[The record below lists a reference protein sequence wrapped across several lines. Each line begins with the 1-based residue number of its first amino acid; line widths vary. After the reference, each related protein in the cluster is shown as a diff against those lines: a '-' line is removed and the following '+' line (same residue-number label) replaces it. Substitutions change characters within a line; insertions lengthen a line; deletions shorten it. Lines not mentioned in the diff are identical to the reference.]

1 MVALTEKAKD
11 TLRRLIGD
19 AEAGTNGLRIMVDE
33 GGCSGLQYALGLE
46 KSACDGDSVF
56 EFDDIKV
63 YVDFRSLPIIDGLQ
77 VDFVESVEA
86 SGFVF
91 DNPNAKDMC
100 SCGKSFS
107 G

>member
-1 MVALTEKAKD
+1 MVALTEKAQD
-11 TLRRLIGD
+11 TLRRLIAM
-19 AEAGTNGLRIMVDE
+19 AEDGTDGLRIMVDQ
-33 GGCSGLQYALGLE
+33 GGCSGLQYTLGLE
-46 KSACDGDSVF
+46 KSVCEGDRVY
-56 EFDDIKV
+56 EFGDIKV
-63 YVDFRSLPIIDGLQ
+63 YVDSQSLPIVDGVN

-91 DNPNAKDMC
+91 DNPNAKDVC

>member
-1 MVALTEKAKD
+1 MVALTDKAQD
-11 TLRRLIGD
+11 TLRRLIAN
-19 AEAGTNGLRIMVDE
+19 AEPGTDGLRIMVDM
-33 GGCSGLQYALGLE
+33 GGCSGMKYILGLE
-46 KSACDGDSVF
+46 KAECEGDRVYAF
-56 EFDDIKV
+56 GDVKI
-63 YVDFRSLPIIDGLQ
+63 YVDANSQRIVDGLN

-91 DNPNAKDMC
+91 ENPNVKDVC

>member
-1 MVALTEKAKD
+1 MVALTEKAQD
-11 TLRRLIGD
+11 TLRRLIAN
-19 AEAGTNGLRIMVDE
+19 AEAGTNGLRIMVDQ
-33 GGCSGLQYALGLE
+33 GGCSGLQYTLGLE
-46 KSACDGDSVF
+46 KARCDGDRVY
-56 EFDDIKV
+56 EFNDLKV
-63 YVDFRSLPIIDGLQ
+63 YVDPQSQDIVDGMN

-91 DNPNAKDMC
+91 ENPNAKDVC

>member
-1 MVALTEKAKD
+1 MVALTEKAQD
-11 TLRRLIGD
+11 TLRRLIARAD
-19 AEAGTNGLRIMVDE
+19 DGTDGLRIMVDQ
-33 GGCSGLQYALGLE
+33 GGCSGLQYTLGLE
-46 KSACDGDSVF
+46 KAACEGDRVY
-56 EFDDIKV
+56 EFGGVKL
-63 YVDFRSLPIIDGLQ
+63 YVDRQSQPIVDGVS

-91 DNPNAKDMC
+91 DNPNAKDVC